1 MGRPFH
7 INNFPG
13 LNVSQAIFLHLGM
26 PSIPF
31 TRIVSFITFSPV
43 SSGSMPECMENLWK
57 VNFMNQFRL

>member
-13 LNVSQAIFLHLGM
+13 LNISQALHLGM

-31 TRIVSFITFSPV
+31 TRIVSFIIFSPV
-43 SSGSMPECMENLWK
+43 SSDSMPECMENLWK
-57 VNFMNQFRL
+57 VNVMNRFRL